1 MTIRSFQPGDLP
13 QITAIYNHYVEHS
26 HVTFDVAPRSEAEA
40 TAWAQK
46 YADTGANRLL
56 VAAAADTVVAYAS
69 SQPYRPKPAYATSV
83 ELSL

>member
-56 VAAAADTVVAYAS
+56 VAAAAYAS
-69 SQPYRPKPAYATSV
+69 SQPYRPKTAYATSV